1 MSTIN
6 IELYYFIMCSV
17 QEGEDVSPAR
27 KEKIVEERTCM
38 KCEKKAVL
46 VTRVNDAFCKECFM
60 VYVTH
65 KFRAAIGK
73 SKLIRDGESVLVGV
87 SGGQASSCLLHLI
100 QEGLSGRAHK
110 KLRFKPGL
118 VFIDEGATI
127 GMSAEERL
135 ANCTQVLE
143 IMEKTGFPC
152 YLKALEQAMELEREA
167 VTNTADQTDTA
178 SMTSVEDLTKLHRYD
193 KAEEELR
200 ALMDSLKSVSAK
212 EDLIKSLR
220 QKILI
225 DLALKKGY
233 SKVMLGDCSTRLA
246 VRLLTDI
253 AQGRGAHVAMDTA
266 FADNRCNDITIV
278 RPIRDFSSK
287 EVAMFNILNN
297 VPSVFIPRITTKA
310 ADSVSIE
317 HLTERFVTGLQ
328 AEYPSTT
335 SNIMRT
341 GEKLHTEKKNSS
353 ENQCAICQAPLDT
366 DVPPSSALSAVRFS
380 ETVSRCSS
388 VTLSI
393 FSTDT
398 ACGGGGD
405 KTCQSE
411 GQKESGCCGRGDGS
425 CQSKESKLTRDEVES
440 ALCYACRLLIKDLA
454 DVSKLPKHILDDI
467 SQRQRRT
474 KMKSEIEDFLLDPS
488 NTPD

>member
-1 MSTIN
+1 
-6 IELYYFIMCSV
+6 
-17 QEGEDVSPAR
+17 
-27 KEKIVEERTCM
+27 M

-118 VFIDEGATI
+118 VFIDEGTTI

-152 YLKALEQAMELEREA
+152 YLKALEQAMELEREV
-167 VTNTADQTDTA
+167 VTNTATQTDSA
-178 SMTSVEDLTKLHRYD
+178 SVTSGENLTKLHRYD
-193 KAEEELR
+193 KAEEELK
-200 ALMDSLKSVSAK
+200 ALLDLLKSVSAK

-225 DLALKKGY
+225 DLARKEGY

-317 HLTERFVTGLQ
+317 HLTEKFVTGLQ

-341 GEKLHTEKKNSS
+341 GEKLHTEKRNSS

-366 DVPPSSALSAVRFS
+366 DVPLSSALGAVRFS

-398 ACGGGGD
+398 ECCGGRD

-411 GQKESGCCGRGDGS
+411 GQKESECCGRGDGS
-425 CQSKESKLTRDEVES
+425 CQSKESRMTRDEVES
-440 ALCYACRLLIKDLA
+440 ALCYACRLLIKDLG
-454 DVSKLPKHILDDI
+454 DVNMLPKHILDDI

-488 NTPD
+488 DTQD

>member
-1 MSTIN
+1 
-6 IELYYFIMCSV
+6 
-17 QEGEDVSPAR
+17 
-27 KEKIVEERTCM
+27 M

-135 ANCTQVLE
+135 ATCTQVLE

-152 YLKALEQAMELEREA
+152 YLKALEQAMELDREV
-167 VTNTADQTDTA
+167 VTNSATQSDPAPG
-178 SMTSVEDLTKLHRYD
+178 TSLSSAENLTKLHRYD

-200 ALMDSLKSVSAK
+200 ALLDSLKSVSAK

-225 DLALKKGY
+225 DLARREGY

-287 EVAMFNILNN
+287 EVAMFNILND

-317 HLTERFVTGLQ
+317 HLTEKFVTGLQ
-328 AEYPSTT
+328 SEYPSTT

-341 GEKLHTEKKNSS
+341 GEKLHTEKTNSS

-366 DVPPSSALSAVRFS
+366 DVPLSSALSAVRFS

-388 VTLSI
+388 VTLSV

-398 ACGGGGD
+398 ACCGGGD
-405 KTCQSE
+405 KDCQSQ

-425 CQSKESKLTRDEVES
+425 CQSKETKLSRDEVES

-454 DVSKLPKHILDDI
+454 DVNKLPKHILEDI
-467 SQRQRRT
+467 SQRQRRI

-488 NTPD
+488 DTQD